1 MTEVMEEY
9 ILSGVG
15 KKMRTGYLNGSVS
28 KDKIMS
34 MYNKNKK
41 EADSFSLFG
50 YRQREIYHMLQET
63 HNPLLK
69 IKLQS
74 CLEEKQRLS
83 IMSKSQNEISIS
95 KLNVFKENACGIGL
109 RKVIKLLKKKEK
121 SNVYNEKELLLL
133 LLETEFAN
141 ISAKQYKGKKKDLI
155 YVRKSR
161 LLQKMAEKLQNSG
174 WQYGINDDSGKNA
187 CYLVYIYLPN
197 GVQLTW
203 HANDYDLYKT
213 YPLID
218 AEWDGQVCMTME
230 KILSYIE
237 NKYFSCDA
245 AA

>member
-83 IMSKSQNEISIS
+83 IMGKSQNEISIS
-95 KLNVFKENACGIGL
+95 KLNAFKENACYRI
-109 RKVIKLLKKKEK
+109 
-121 SNVYNEKELLLL
+121 
-133 LLETEFAN
+133 A
-141 ISAKQYKGKKKDLI
+141 
-155 YVRKSR
+155 
-161 LLQKMAEKLQNSG
+161 
-174 WQYGINDDSGKNA
+174 
-187 CYLVYIYLPN
+187 
-197 GVQLTW
+197 
-203 HANDYDLYKT
+203 
-213 YPLID
+213 
-218 AEWDGQVCMTME
+218 
-230 KILSYIE
+230 
-237 NKYFSCDA
+237 
-245 AA
+245 